1 MATASQTFSL
11 ERELCNMEELAP
23 STDKEPQEQR
33 DEIPWEEVIVSAGSS
48 EGSLQNSLPF

>member
-11 ERELCNMEELAP
+11 EQELCNMEELAP

-48 EGSLQNSLPF
+48 EGTVQNSLPF